1 MEYLVRNLGNC
12 GNLQKLKRI
21 MEGIKVAKKCQC
33 SLVIAIDP
41 LVYGDDNVRVYT
53 YEELSNAE
61 VDFNKTDLFIGKD
74 TYPWWDIVRVNVL
87 F

>member
-21 MEGIKVAKKCQC
+21 MEGIKVAKKFQC
-33 SLVIAIDP
+33 SLVIAVDP
-41 LVYGDDNVRVYT
+41 LVYGDNARVYT

-61 VDFNKTDLFIGKD
+61 VDFNKTELFIGKD
-74 TYPWWDIVRVNVL
+74 LYPWWDIVRVNVL